1 MPGREMMV
9 VVVDKSDKDE
19 FETEVNTMM
28 ENGYKLS
35 SSDCGYIGE
44 VGNSVYDCNYYMAI
58 MVLD

>member
-1 MPGREMMV
+1 MMV

-19 FETEVNTMM
+19 FEIEVNTMM

-44 VGNSVYDCNYYMAI
+44 VGSSVYDCNYYMAI

>member
-1 MPGREMMV
+1 MMV

-28 ENGYKLS
+28 DNGYKLS